1 MIADTSAIVAIV
13 FREKGYRSL
22 LEKIAEAPFVGMS
35 AASAVEAGIVL
46 TARLGRDAR
55 PLLARIQAELEI
67 EVIPVTEAHWT
78 EAVGAYVRF
87 GKGRHRARLN
97 FGDCLTYAVAA
108 LANQPLLFTGN
119 DFARTDLIAA

>member
-13 FREKGYRSL
+13 FREKGYRTL
-22 LEKIAEAPFVGMS
+22 IEKIAAAPSVGMS

-55 PLLARIQAELEI
+55 PALARLFAALEI
-67 EVIPVTEAHWT
+67 EIIPLVEAHWT
-78 EAVGAYVRF
+78 EAAGAYVRF
-87 GKGRHRARLN
+87 GKGRHKARLN
-97 FGDCLTYAVAA
+97 FGDCLTYAIAA